1 MLLKEL
7 KSEEVKHAV
16 KSYISQQFE
25 FFLLEFEV
33 AA

>member
-7 KSEEVKHAV
+7 KSEEVEHAV
-16 KSYISQQFE
+16 KSYISQQYE

>member
-7 KSEEVKHAV
+7 KSEEVEHAV
-16 KSYISQQFE
+16 KSHISQQFE